1 MVEVAH
7 MNQWAYGLCQCLI
20 FKIALRGMCGLQSAA
35 MGPMWTFDRFS
46 QKSNKKSSQRDSGKL
61 SPGKAL
67 CKKCQQFV
75 SQLLME
81 SS

>member
-1 MVEVAH
+1 

-61 SPGKAL
+61 SQGKL
-67 CKKCQQFV
+67 CARSASNLSAVAHGIKLTC
-75 SQLLME
+75 
-81 SS
+81 